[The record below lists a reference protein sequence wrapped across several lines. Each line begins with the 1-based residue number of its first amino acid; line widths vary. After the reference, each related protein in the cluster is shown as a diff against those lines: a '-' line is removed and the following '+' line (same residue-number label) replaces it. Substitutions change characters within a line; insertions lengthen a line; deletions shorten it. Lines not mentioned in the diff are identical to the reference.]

1 MEMTEKSIVIEAI
14 GPQGTRYQELAK
26 GIQASFRGRGIVVQ
40 APRTKSESSWTS
52 VIISVSS
59 GIETDLLNNLI
70 DLLTTLA
77 DGEQEKHDLSIH
89 LEGDE
94 VFYDLQKE
102 KQKFLT
108 RYPQMKPKSGA
119 VTKARSTDDLE
130 ESAIE

>member
-1 MEMTEKSIVIEAI
+1 MTEKSIVIEAI
-14 GPQGTRYQELAK
+14 GPQGARYQELAK

-52 VIISVSS
+52 VIVSVSS

-89 LEGDE
+89 LVGDE
-94 VFYDLQKE
+94 VFYDLHKE

-108 RYPQMKPKSGA
+108 RYPQMQPKSA
-119 VTKARSTDDLE
+119 AASRTRSTDDIE
-130 ESAIE
+130 ESTIE